1 MKKLWT
7 YRLCPRRWRVTLHC
21 ITVIKNC
28 VNISRMSKYGEKT
41 PGDVSH
47 IIFSLQHK
55 HRLSILWSCCYFY
68 RMQVRLLST
77 LVSNY
82 LNHLL
87 DYPNASRWSY
97 QRIFG
102 KLQWQRKFDREWEA
116 DVWLRFWGWNAV
128 VILKVNFG
136 QYLEAEVWSRIK
148 VKFGSRL
155 RFGRDFE
162 ADVWSDS

>member
-1 MKKLWT
+1 MLLFYIVECRSDFKANWSNVDTLNLLRRLGVPSADGLPQIQNQQLTSPVAQMKKLWT

-82 LNHLL
+82 LNH
-87 DYPNASRWSY
+87 
-97 QRIFG
+97 
-102 KLQWQRKFDREWEA
+102 
-116 DVWLRFWGWNAV
+116 
-128 VILKVNFG
+128 
-136 QYLEAEVWSRIK
+136 
-148 VKFGSRL
+148 
-155 RFGRDFE
+155 
-162 ADVWSDS
+162 